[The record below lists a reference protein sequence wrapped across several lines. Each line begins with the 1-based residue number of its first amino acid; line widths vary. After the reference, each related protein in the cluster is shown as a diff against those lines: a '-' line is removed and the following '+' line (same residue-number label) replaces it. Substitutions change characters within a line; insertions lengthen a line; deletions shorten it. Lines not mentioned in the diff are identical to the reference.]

1 MPGFRRLL
9 PLLATGALVLPGTA
23 HAQSQDEPG
32 LSEQP
37 PTTTTPSAP
46 KSTPSR
52 PSRPSATAPSSP
64 SSAAPLPRTGAEI
77 PGMALLGL
85 GLLTAGLG
93 LRLRTLDDTIY

>member
-37 PTTTTPSAP
+37 PTTSTPSAP
-46 KSTPSR
+46 KSAPSQPSR
-52 PSRPSATAPSSP
+52 PSSAAP

-93 LRLRTLDDTIY
+93 LRLRTLDESIF

>member
-1 MPGFRRLL
+1 MPGLRRIL

-37 PTTTTPSAP
+37 PTTSTSSAP
-46 KSTPSR
+46 KSTPSQ
-52 PSRPSATAPSSP
+52 PSRPSPAAP

-93 LRLRTLDDTIY
+93 LRLRTLDESIF